1 MNKLKRSW
9 GRYALALLLGLMAL
23 LAAQTAAA
31 QNVTQGYQST
41 TALQKGMI
49 VALDPANSSRVLPL
63 SQDKATNMLGV
74 VVDPGDAP
82 VSLSNNDQLSQV
94 YVATFGQYNVL
105 VSTQNG
111 PIKVGDLVSISSL
124 VGVGAKATVSN
135 ATILGKALQSFDGK
149 TTSVGSTSLNGAT
162 VQLGRILVDISVAH
176 NPIYQPPVPAGVPRF
191 LAKAAQFITN
201 KPIGAVR
208 LYASLI
214 VFVLSLIAAVSL
226 LYSGARNSVRAVG
239 RNPLARHLI
248 MRNLLQIIII
258 ALIVFIIGL
267 LAVYLLLKV

>member
-1 MNKLKRSW
+1 MGKHKWFWR
-9 GRYALALLLGLMAL
+9 RQTLALLLGVVVVVGVR
-23 LAAQTAAA
+23 TASA

-41 TALQKGMI
+41 VALQKGMI

-111 PIKVGDLVSISSL
+111 PIKTGDLVSISSL

-149 TTSVGSTSLNGAT
+149 TTSVGSTTLNGAT

-176 NPIYQPPVPAGVPRF
+176 NPIYQPTVPAGVPRF
-191 LAKAAQFITN
+191 LAKAAQFVTN
-201 KPIGAVR
+201 KPIGALR
-208 LYASLI
+208 LYASLA
-214 VFVLSLIAAVSL
+214 VFLLSLIAAVSL
-226 LYSGARNSVRAVG
+226 LYSGARNSVRAIG

-267 LAVYLLLKV
+267 LGVYLLLKV